1 MSKSTICEDYYDNNT
16 QKMLLDLINDD
27 DRTYIKTNN
36 EDITTFLCKR
46 WRTIVNSLPNN
57 YYNQYKS
64 KTTPQD
70 RNDWFKKYLDYPTK
84 DISKMPDLLYTDE
97 DLNQHTKCAF

>member
-1 MSKSTICEDYYDNNT
+1 MSKSAICEDYYDNNT

-27 DRTYIKTNN
+27 DNTYIKTNN
-36 EDITTFLCKR
+36 EDITTFLYKR

-84 DISKMPDLLYTDE
+84 DISKMPDLL
-97 DLNQHTKCAF
+97 